1 VTSCPGAPSFLF
13 SDSFGMDVD
22 FIIEHLGL
30 EPHPEGGYYRETYR
44 CEERIPPHGLPSRY
58 SAEKSFGTAI
68 LYLLTSDTV
77 SVLHRLRSDEVF
89 HFYLGDP
96 VLMLLLY
103 PDGHGEEVILGND
116 LERGQFP
123 QRVVPGYTW
132 QGMML
137 VEGGSFALMGT
148 TVAPGFDFGD
158 FELGGGKELVREYP
172 RFERIIE
179 RLTRR

>member
-1 VTSCPGAPSFLF
+1 MTSPSWGTAVFLRV
-13 SDSFGMDVD
+13 FGMDVD

-44 CEERIPPHGLPSRY
+44 CDERIPPRGLPSRY
-58 SAEKSFGTAI
+58 STGKSFGTAI

-77 SVLHRLRSDEVF
+77 SVLHRLKSDEVF

-96 VLMLLLY
+96 VSMLLLY
-103 PDGHGEEVILGND
+103 PDGRGEEVVLGND
-116 LERGQFP
+116 MEKGQYP
-123 QRVVPGYTW
+123 QRVVPRHTW

-137 VEGGSFALMGT
+137 VDGGSFALMGT
-148 TVAPGFDFGD
+148 TVAPGFDFED
-158 FELGGGKELVREYP
+158 FEIGDGEELARKYP
-172 RFERIIE
+172 RFEGIIA